1 LNPCNLISCVT
12 ETCSQKKFIVFWW
25 ICWPIAA

>member
-12 ETCSQKKFIVFWW
+12 ETCSKEKFIVFWW